1 VKPITRFAVNA
12 TTGWSNVLVGGAAAM
27 LTVGLLVRELSHERY
42 GVTVLLN
49 WLVIVLLMVDAGIR
63 TAMGRQLAE
72 HIAAGNL
79 RRVNELVA
87 SVLFTFAAAAALMQ
101 LAVMATAGPL
111 VDFLNVTGPDR
122 STTVALVCYFVVPY
136 ALMQFVTAILGALV
150 EAKHRFD
157 MADGAHIAEVVS
169 RTILVF
175 AIVGWLELDLHGWA
189 VAMLASKAIGLAL
202 AILAAIRVV
211 PTLRVSGRHLRR
223 DTFRE
228 LAPLAGV
235 SFLQQVFLK
244 FTAQTDPPVLSNRF
258 GPAAVGYYAPA
269 LFLVTFA
276 QPFPAVLSRQLRPL
290 TTAYYTQGRF
300 DLIRELLV
308 RGTRLGTLMT
318 VPFTVLFLAFAFP
331 LVHFW
336 LGPGYEI
343 TSWTLIVWAL
353 ADFST
358 NATSAQW
365 QVMLGIN
372 RVRYLTAVQTISSAL
387 NVVCSIAIVVYAR
400 YAGWPLLWAIP
411 AIVVPTIFFN
421 LARRAIITVHV
432 VRALD
437 VPLGYY
443 MRQGFLSGLII
454 GLFLAALALG
464 MQWLLPADTHA
475 ILIAEVALTAL
486 VWVPLTWTIGL
497 DHRDRHRVR
506 QLWDGLTSRVRGVVE
521 EPSVADQEAVELGDH
536 ATLPLATTGDGL
548 DSTATVSDA
557 LEQTSEES
565 ASALQRPAS

>member
-1 VKPITRFAVNA
+1 MKPFTRFAVNA
-12 TTGWSNVLVGGAAAM
+12 TTGWFNVLVGGAAAM

-72 HIAAGNL
+72 HIAARNL
-79 RRVNELVA
+79 RRVNELVS
-87 SVLFTFAAAAALMQ
+87 SVLITFTAAAAVIQ
-101 LAVMATAGPL
+101 LGVIATAGLL
-111 VDFLNVTGPDR
+111 VDFLKVTGPDR
-122 STTVALVCYFVVPY
+122 STTVLLVCYFVVPY
-136 ALMQFVTAILGALV
+136 ALMQFITAILGALV
-150 EAKHRFD
+150 EAEHRFD
-157 MADGAHIAEVVS
+157 LADGAHIAEVVG

-189 VAMLASKAIGLAL
+189 IAMLASKALGLAL
-202 AILAAIRVV
+202 AVWAAIRVV
-211 PTLRVSGRHLRR
+211 PTLRVKGSLVRR
-223 DTFRE
+223 DAVGE

-235 SFLQQVFLK
+235 SFLQQLFLK

-290 TTAYYTQGRF
+290 TTALYTQGRF
-300 DLIRELLV
+300 DQIRELLV

-331 LVHFW
+331 IVRFW

-343 TSWTLIVWAL
+343 TSWTLVMWAI

-372 RVRYLTAVQTISSAL
+372 RIRYLTAVQSISSAL
-387 NVVCSIAIVVYAR
+387 NVACSVAVVFYAQ
-400 YAGWPLLWAIP
+400 YVGWPLSWAIP
-411 AIVVPTIFFN
+411 SIVAPTIVFN
-421 LARRAIITVHV
+421 LARRSIITVHV
-432 VRALD
+432 VRTLD
-437 VPLGYY
+437 ISLRYY
-443 MRQGFLSGLII
+443 LRQGMLSGLII
-454 GLFLAALALG
+454 GLLLAAAAG
-464 MQWLLPADTHA
+464 TMQWLVPAETFT
-475 ILIAEVALTAL
+475 ILIVEILLTAL
-486 VWVPLTWTIGL
+486 TWVPLAWGIGL
-497 DHRDRHRVR
+497 DHRDRQRVR
-506 QLWDGLTSRVRGVVE
+506 QLWDGLTTRVRGFVGT
-521 EPSVADQEAVELGDH
+521 PSVADQEAVELGDH
-536 ATLPLATTGDGL
+536 ATLPLAATNHDPAS
-548 DSTATVSDA
+548 STTVSDS
-557 LEQTSEES
+557 LEQTAEEP
-565 ASALQRPAS
+565 ATPLERPAS